1 MLYLRT
7 SYNKWNLME
16 NEKQELSANSSN
28 GTPETVNEEV
38 ETLANENVA
47 SSNEADGIKNEDMEC
62 SDKICRKK
70 KLLVASLVV
79 SNVVLLIAVIVLFVL
94 HFSKSGN
101 SEISSSKQSVKVV
114 NSAESQFPVAYIQVD
129 SLLANYIFAK
139 QANESLLR
147 KSETSRSQLQRKMQE
162 WQKEAAD
169 FQQKA
174 QTNAFLSRERAESEQ
189 NNLLKNRQDLQ
200 LLDQRLTKELL
211 QEQEKLNEQLKDTIN
226 TFLKEYNKDHNYKII
241 LANTVNDNI
250 LYSEEECDITKDVVD
265 KLNARYKSNK

>member
-38 ETLANENVA
+38 ETLANENAA
-47 SSNEADGIKNEDMEC
+47 SRHEADGIKNEDMEC

-70 KLLVASLVV
+70 KLLVASLEV

-101 SEISSSKQSVKVV
+101 SEISSSKQSVQVV
-114 NSAESQFPVAYIQVD
+114 NCAESQFPVAYIQVD

-189 NNLLKNRQDLQ
+189 NNLLKKRQDLQ